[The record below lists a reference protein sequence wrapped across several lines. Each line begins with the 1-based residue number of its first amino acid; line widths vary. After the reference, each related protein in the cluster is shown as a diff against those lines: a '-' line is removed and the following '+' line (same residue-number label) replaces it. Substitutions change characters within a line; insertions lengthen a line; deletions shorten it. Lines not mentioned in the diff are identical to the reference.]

1 MSASA
6 SRFPNM
12 DALRGIA
19 ALAVVAYHLATAL
32 TFPDHPAWTVV
43 RDVLSFAGHG
53 GPLGVTFFFVL
64 SGFLI
69 THRMLAERARAG
81 RFHLGRFY
89 LRRVLRI
96 WPLYYASLLI
106 GFLLLPVIMD
116 ALGHPFTEEASP
128 LLHALFLSNY
138 DMMVN
143 KPPVAGMLGV
153 QWSVAIE
160 EQFYLLWPLLF
171 LLIRRTWL
179 FAVTVFVIAVGS
191 QWWVNTATPHDDYF
205 HLFGNLR
212 HLGLGALLA
221 LLVFEREQWLRATL
235 QRLPT
240 WLRSAPILLGAPALF
255 AVYAWALD
263 YPTRVA
269 LADAAAVLLF
279 GWVILEQALNPD
291 GVRLSR
297 VPGLTWL
304 GVRSYGIYLLHM
316 LALEIMQGLMDDDP
330 HLILLTMALTLALT
344 VLFAHLSYRYLES
357 WFLGLKEKA
366 S

>member
-1 MSASA
+1 M
-6 SRFPNM
+6 
-12 DALRGIA
+12 RGIA
-19 ALAVVAYHLATAL
+19 ALAVVAYHITTAL
-32 TFPDHPAWTVV
+32 TFPEHPAWAPV
-43 RDVLSFAGHG
+43 RNVLSFAGHG

-69 THRMLAERARAG
+69 THRMLAERARTG
-81 RFHLGRFY
+81 RLHLGRFY

-106 GFLLLPVIMD
+106 GFLLLPLIMR

-138 DMMVN
+138 DMMLN

-171 LLIRRTWL
+171 LLIRRTEL
-179 FAVTVFVIAVGS
+179 FAVAVFVIAVAS

-212 HLGLGALLA
+212 YLGVGALLA
-221 LLVFEREQWLRATL
+221 LLVFTREHWLRATL
-235 QRLPT
+235 QRLPIG
-240 WLRSAPILLGAPALF
+240 LRSAPILLGAPALF
-255 AVYAWALD
+255 ALYAWALD

-269 LADAAAVLLF
+269 LADAAMVLLF
-279 GWVILEQALNPD
+279 GWVILEQALNAGP
-291 GVRLSR
+291 GLRLGR
-297 VPGLTWL
+297 VPSLTWL

-316 LALEIMQGLMDDDP
+316 LALEIAQGLLDDDP
-330 HLILLTMALTLALT
+330 HLILLTMALTLVLT
-344 VLFAHLSYRYLES
+344 FLFAHLSYRYVEAP
-357 WFLGLKEKA
+357 FLRLKEKWV
-366 S
+366 